1 MSEFKT
7 TNGALQFE
15 PTDECLTLF
24 SRIGSMRNASPNSIK
39 KMFEEA
45 FESNPELATQI
56 SYWARAA
63 REGSGERSTFYTIL
77 DEIVKTSP
85 DFVSDNAITLAE
97 LGYYKDLLRYFNIQ
111 GVVSAFA
118 HSIQEKDRLACK
130 WAPRKGENAKLLR
143 DELGFTNKQ
152 YRVWLKENSET
163 VEQQL
168 SSKKIEEINYSS
180 VPGTAMRKYMR
191 TFNTKDEERFK
202 AWKEDKTTKASV
214 SATYP
219 HEILSCDDEA
229 LADKQWNNLQDFMAD
244 SEENIL
250 PMIDVSGSMFGLPL
264 TIAIGLGMYLSE
276 RNKGSFK
283 NRYLTFSESPE
294 LKGLVGDSVAERMGN
309 ISQDKWGM
317 NTDFEKAY
325 QLILDLAIEFKVPQE
340 KMPTML
346 LVLSDMQFD
355 ESQRGSYSSDSMPH
369 YSWMEESFE
378 TAGYKFP
385 KLVFWNLDG
394 DTPIGQPVQSEQSG
408 VAMVSGFSPKIM
420 TAVLNAS
427 EFNPMDVMFEAL
439 KPIELD
445 YTNLNEELK
454 IKYEEEEYE
463 EEYY

>member
-1 MSEFKT
+1 
-7 TNGALQFE
+7 
-15 PTDECLTLF
+15 
-24 SRIGSMRNASPNSIK
+24 MRNASPNSIK

-63 REGSGERSTFYTIL
+63 REGSGERNTFYTIL
-77 DEIVKTSP
+77 DDIVKCSP

-152 YRVWLKENSET
+152 YRVWIKENSET

-191 TFNTKDEERFK
+191 TFNKKDEKRFQE
-202 AWKEDKTTKASV
+202 WKEDKTTKASV

-219 HEILSCDDEA
+219 HEILSVDDSD
-229 LADKQWNNLQDFMAD
+229 LADKLWDNLPDFMENSD
-244 SEENIL
+244 ENIL

-264 TIAIGLGMYLSE
+264 TVALGLGMYLSE
-276 RNKGSFK
+276 RCKGSFK
-283 NRYLTFSESPE
+283 NKYLTFSESPE
-294 LKGLVGDSVAERMGN
+294 LKRLVGDNVAERMGN
-309 ISQDKWGM
+309 ISKDDWGM
-317 NTDFEKAY
+317 NTNFEKAY
-325 QLILDLAIEFKVPQE
+325 QLILDLAIQFKVPQD

-355 ESQRGSYSSDSMPH
+355 ESQGGGYSSHSMPH

-378 TAGYKFP
+378 KAGYKFP
-385 KLVFWNLDG
+385 KLVFWNLNG
-394 DTPIGQPVQSEQSG
+394 DVPVGQPVMTEQSG
-408 VAMVSGFSPKIM
+408 AAMVSGFSPKIM
-420 TAVLNAS
+420 TAVLNAD
-427 EFNPMDVMFEAL
+427 EFNPMEVMLEAL

-445 YTNLNEELK
+445 YTNLKDKLD
-454 IKYEEEEYE
+454 IEYVE
-463 EEYY
+463 HEYDEDDLY

>member
-1 MSEFKT
+1 MKELRT
-7 TNGALQFE
+7 TNGALQYK

-45 FESNPELATQI
+45 FETNPELATQI

-118 HSIQEKDRLACK
+118 HSIQDKDRLACK

-163 VEQQL
+163 VEQKL

-219 HEILSCDDEA
+219 HEILGLDDEA
-229 LADKQWNNLQDFMAD
+229 LADKMWDNLQDFMAD

-250 PMIDVSGSMFGLPL
+250 PMIDVSGSMWGLPL
-264 TIAIGLGMYLSE
+264 SIAIGLGMYLSE

-283 NRYLTFSESPE
+283 NRYLTFSETPE
-294 LKGLVGDSVAERMGN
+294 LKGLVGKSVMERMGN
-309 ISQDKWGM
+309 ISKDDWGM
-317 NTDFEKAY
+317 NTNFEKAY
-325 QLILDLAIEFKVPQE
+325 RLILDLAIEFKVPQD

-355 ESQRGSYSSDSMPH
+355 ESQGNYGGQMKTH
-369 YSWMEESFE
+369 FSWMEEEFE
-378 TAGYKFP
+378 KAGYKFP
-385 KLVFWNLDG
+385 KLVFWNLEG
-394 DTPIGQPVQSEQSG
+394 DTPIGQPVQTEQSG
-408 VAMVSGFSPKIM
+408 VAMVSGYSPKIM
-420 TAVLNAS
+420 TAILNAD
-427 EFNPMDVMFEAL
+427 EFNPLDVMMEAL

-445 YTNLNEELK
+445 YTNLEDKLD
-454 IKYEEEEYE
+454 IEYVE
-463 EEYY
+463 HEYDEGDGW

>member
-118 HSIQEKDRLACK
+118 HSIQQKDRLACK

-152 YRVWLKENSET
+152 YRVWIKENSET

-191 TFNTKDEERFK
+191 TFNKKDEKRFQE
-202 AWKEDKTTKASV
+202 WKEDKTTKASV

-219 HEILSCDDEA
+219 HEILSVDDSD
-229 LADKQWNNLQDFMAD
+229 LADKLWDNLPDFMENSD
-244 SEENIL
+244 ENIL

-264 TIAIGLGMYLSE
+264 TVALGLGMYLSE
-276 RNKGSFK
+276 RCKGSFK
-283 NRYLTFSESPE
+283 NKYLTFSESPE
-294 LKGLVGDSVAERMGN
+294 LKRLVGDNVAERMGN
-309 ISQDKWGM
+309 ISKDDWGM
-317 NTDFEKAY
+317 NTNFEKAY
-325 QLILDLAIEFKVPQE
+325 QLILDLAIQFKVPQD

-355 ESQRGSYSSDSMPH
+355 ESQRGMYSSDSQPH
-369 YSWMEESFE
+369 FSWMEEEFE
-378 TAGYKFP
+378 KAGYKFP
-385 KLVFWNLDG
+385 KLVFWNLNG
-394 DTPIGQPVQSEQSG
+394 DVPVGQPVMTEQSG
-408 VAMVSGFSPKIM
+408 AAMVSGFSPKIM
-420 TAVLNAS
+420 TAVLNAD
-427 EFNPMDVMFEAL
+427 EFNPMEVMLEAL

-445 YTNLNEELK
+445 YTNLNDKLK

>member
-118 HSIQEKDRLACK
+118 HSIQQKDRLACK

-152 YRVWLKENSET
+152 YRVWIKENSET

-191 TFNTKDEERFK
+191 TFNKKDEKRFQE
-202 AWKEDKTTKASV
+202 WKEDKTTKASV

-219 HEILSCDDEA
+219 HEILSVDDSD
-229 LADKQWNNLQDFMAD
+229 LADKLWDNLPDFMENSD
-244 SEENIL
+244 ENIL

-264 TIAIGLGMYLSE
+264 TVALGLGMYLSE
-276 RNKGSFK
+276 RCKGSFK
-283 NRYLTFSESPE
+283 NKYLTFSESPE
-294 LKGLVGDSVAERMGN
+294 LKRLVGDNVAERMGN
-309 ISQDKWGM
+309 ISKDDWGM
-317 NTDFEKAY
+317 NTDFQKAY
-325 QLILDLAIEFKVPQE
+325 QLILDLAIQFKVPQD

-355 ESQRGSYSSDSMPH
+355 ESQRGMYSSDSQPH
-369 YSWMEESFE
+369 FSWMEEEFE
-378 TAGYKFP
+378 KAGYKFP
-385 KLVFWNLDG
+385 KLVFWNLNG
-394 DTPIGQPVQSEQSG
+394 NVPVGQPVMTEQSG
-408 VAMVSGFSPKIM
+408 AAMVSGFSPKIM
-420 TAVLNAS
+420 TAVLNAD
-427 EFNPMDVMFEAL
+427 EFNPMEVMMEAL

-445 YTNLNEELK
+445 YTNLNDELK
-454 IKYEEEEYE
+454 IKYEEERYE